1 MIGAKTYGAPS
12 ARCIRWI
19 WRPIRR
25 RGCPPP
31 WRPPGVWG
39 AMLGEP
45 GPRPWTH
52 WNIHGKNNG
61 WCKDTLGLKLETL
74 ATNRIQPGRMG
85 QPGQPCH
92 KHLRCGWKF
101 PVLVSHWWSMD
112 SQIILGFADHA
123 RDSTGRHDSFGVLLQ
138 SPSLRDDIF
147 VDLWWLVMIS
157 IPSLKRRLVGCLK
170 HSKQSL
176 TFLSFLGKCHV
187 VVSGCTSSYLV
198 LIVHPSEGPPNEY
211 PLSIR

>member
-1 MIGAKTYGAPS
+1 MHPVDLAAYPSPGMSPTLAPT
-12 ARCIRWI
+12 
-19 WRPIRR
+19 WRVGRDV
-25 RGCPPP
+25 G
-31 WRPPGVWG
+31 GT
-39 AMLGEP
+39 
-45 GPRPWTH
+45 WTSTLD
-52 WNIHGKNNG
+52 IHGKNNG

-92 KHLRCGWKF
+92 KHLRCGWKS
-101 PVLVSHWWSMD
+101 PVLVSRWWSMD

-123 RDSTGRHDSFGVLLQ
+123 RDSTGRHESFGVLLQ
-138 SPSLRDDIF
+138 SPSLRDHIF

-211 PLSIR
+211 PLSIG